1 MSSNGQAYILGDRA
15 GSLAHYPHARRAGP
29 YIYVSGISSRQREP
43 GVWELDIRAQTK
55 AIFENIKVILQEA
68 GASLEHL
75 VDLTVFL
82 IDMADYDG
90 FNEVIK
96 RIDYL
101 TSSNSSLQSYF
112 DAETGPT
119 RTTVAVKQLPCKPP
133 NRLLIEIKAVALAP

>member
-29 YIYVSGISSRQREP
+29 YIYVSGISSRRPDNTYEGAVEREP

-90 FNEVIK
+90 FNEV
-96 RIDYL
+96 Y
-101 TSSNSSLQSYF
+101 NQYF